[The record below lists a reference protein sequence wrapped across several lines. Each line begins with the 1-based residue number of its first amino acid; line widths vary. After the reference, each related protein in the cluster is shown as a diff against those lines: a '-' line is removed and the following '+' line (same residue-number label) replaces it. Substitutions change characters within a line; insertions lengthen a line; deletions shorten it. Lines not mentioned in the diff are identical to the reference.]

1 MKPSIL
7 FSLCALLL
15 AVPTLAASIQVT
27 APASACSW
35 KLNSTKIIQW
45 NFSGIDAAAKVRII
59 LWKGGDKIGT
69 IASQL
74 AIGANGQGS
83 YSWKVGSLT
92 DAAAA
97 APGSGYFVKV
107 RTTDDTASALSGTFS
122 ILKDVA
128 TLSTATTHPGS
139 YYKPAPKPQE
149 NLPATS
155 SAQIKMIQVSQPK
168 AGDVLA
174 ATGTYPIHW
183 NFVNI
188 PDSEVTLTLLRAGE
202 PAGTPGG
209 EATESKE
216 FYWNLALQPPDPGTY
231 KVAVET
237 LDHAHRGLSGSF
249 TVEEQGAIEPQF
261 PGQGM
266 LFMNGSSQEIR
277 WKRVGNIQKLD
288 LTLKKADSGWEQ
300 TLAAGV
306 DAKLEKLAVV
316 LSPGEYGQ
324 YNIEFKYTID
334 GGHSYVYSGYFTIQ
348 VNH

>member
-15 AVPTLAASIQVT
+15 AVPALAASIQVT

-35 KLNSTKIIQW
+35 KLNATKTIQW

-59 LWKGGDKIGT
+59 LWRGGDKIGT
-69 IASQL
+69 IATQL

-107 RTTDDTASALSGTFS
+107 RTTDDTASAQSGTFS

-128 TLSTATTHPGS
+128 TLDAATTHPGS
-139 YYKPAPKPQE
+139 YYKPAQKPQQ
-149 NLPATS
+149 NFPAAS
-155 SAQIKMIQVSQPK
+155 SAQMKMIQVTQPK
-168 AGDVLA
+168 AGAVLA

-183 NFVNI
+183 SFVNI
-188 PDSEVTLTLLRAGE
+188 PESDVTLTLLRAGE
-202 PAGTPGG
+202 PIGTPTG

-231 KVAVET
+231 KIAVET
-237 LDHAHRGLSGSF
+237 LDHAHRGHSGSF
-249 TVEEQGAIEPQF
+249 IVDEQGAIEPQF
-261 PGQGM
+261 PSQGM
-266 LFMNGSSQEIR
+266 LFMNGSSQEVK

-306 DAKLEKLAVV
+306 DAKLEKMTVV
-316 LSPGEYGQ
+316 LNPGVTGQ
-324 YNIEFKYTID
+324 YKIEFKYTVD
-334 GGHSYVYSGYFTIQ
+334 GGHSYVYSGKFNIQ
-348 VNH
+348 VTP